1 MHNCTEIKRG
11 LFSGM
16 NKVIVEVTIQRELGE
31 RLAGELD
38 GAITKF
44 LNQINE
50 IVNLAEEDD

>member
-31 RLAGELD
+31 RLAEDLD

-50 IVNLAEEDD
+50 IANLAEEDD

>member
-50 IVNLAEEDD
+50 IANLAEEDD